1 MPQVLIDF
9 NIDEQKVAENA
20 EKEAGRLIANKVID
34 TAFGSYNRDS
44 AMRKYGKYVENVIRE
59 IIEPEKDK
67 IINEAIKEVVANL
80 HRTKVVK
87 EMLADAADSN

>member
-44 AMRKYGKYVENVIRE
+44 AMRKYVENVIRE

-80 HRTKVVK
+80 HRTKAVK
-87 EMLADAADSN
+87 ELLNEATGS

>member
-20 EKEAGRLIANKVID
+20 EKEAGRLIASKVID
-34 TAFGSYNRDS
+34 AAFGSYYNRDS
-44 AMRKYGKYVENVIRE
+44 AMRKYVESAVRE
-59 IIEPEKDK
+59 ILEPEKDK

-80 HRTKVVK
+80 HRTKAVK
-87 EMLADAADSN
+87 ELLNEATHD

>member
-20 EKEAGRLIANKVID
+20 EKEAGRLIASKVID
-34 TAFGSYNRDS
+34 TAFGISYNRDS
-44 AMRKYGKYVENVIRE
+44 AMRKYVESAIRE
-59 IIEPEKDK
+59 ILEPEKDK
-67 IINEAIKEVVANL
+67 IIIEAIKEVVANL